1 MQISQR
7 FLVWGILGLL
17 AVIQPASAV
26 PTTLDFSAY
35 PPGTDVSTI
44 TIPGVTFIPG
54 TGTVTVL
61 SSNELLIEG
70 ASGSAVDFE
79 IRTDTVMQSSSFVAR
94 GSGSC
99 QLIDRFDWN
108 LSGAQVDTYQNAL
121 GGEGRCIQDVLFERS
136 FDHDSITFSIDITN
150 SGFGGGVRLRDVVL
164 DLPATAAPTPVPV
177 LPPLGLLLLAALLA
191 LSAYSGMVRL
201 SRS

>member
-7 FLVWGILGLL
+7 FLVWGFLGLL
-17 AVIQPASAV
+17 AIIQPASAV

-61 SSNELLIEG
+61 SPNELRIAG

-94 GSGSC
+94 GTGSC

-108 LSGAQVDTYQNAL
+108 LSGAQVDTYQNVL
-121 GGEGRCIQDVLFERS
+121 GGAGRCLENVLFERS
-136 FDHDSITFSIDITN
+136 FAHDSITFSIDITN
-150 SGFGGGVRLRDVVL
+150 SGFGGTVVLQDVVL
-164 DLPATAAPTPVPV
+164 DLPATTAPTPVPV
-177 LPPLGLLLLAALLA
+177 LPPLGLLLLAALVA
-191 LSAYSGMVRL
+191 LSAYARMAR
-201 SRS
+201 RAR